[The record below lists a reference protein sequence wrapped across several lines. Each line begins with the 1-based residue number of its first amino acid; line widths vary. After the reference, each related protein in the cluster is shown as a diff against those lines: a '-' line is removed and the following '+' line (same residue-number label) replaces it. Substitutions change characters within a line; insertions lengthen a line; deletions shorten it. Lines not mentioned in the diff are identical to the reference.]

1 MAPDLECLWLTSSH
15 NMAPASDLHGLD
27 HEVHHD
33 PEFKS
38 IAAVS
43 KQVSSAISTFA
54 MSRSRLQ

>member
-1 MAPDLECLWLTSSH
+1 
-15 NMAPASDLHGLD
+15 MAPASDLHGLD
-27 HEVHHD
+27 HEVQHD